1 MTKRQVFIVYLAV
14 IMTLELDSNEFKIRL
29 KEVRKIRKLT
39 QQELAEKTGI
49 PVTSIAHFESGSRKP
64 SLENFY
70 KLIVVLNI
78 SADYI
83 LGRSEEMS
91 ALGVDPIMSTL
102 QKLPEVER
110 RMIEKFIVSLDH
122 N

>member
-1 MTKRQVFIVYLAV
+1 
-14 IMTLELDSNEFKIRL
+14 MTLELDPNEFKIRL

-39 QQELAEKTGI
+39 QLELAEKTGI

-70 KLIVVLNI
+70 KLIVVLNV

-83 LGRSEEMS
+83 LGRSEKMS

-110 RMIEKFIVSLDH
+110 RMIEKFVISLGGD
-122 N
+122 